1 MALLTEI
8 LLYRGALVNMPVLPS
23 GMPAFATDTGELFVG
38 NGIANVK
45 IGSARVSDGNVG
57 DLTISAGGTVYTV
70 NNAVITLAKLAN
82 ITSHR
87 LIGRTAA
94 GAGVPA
100 EISITDALA
109 WISTT
114 SGSMLWYDGTTWAAL
129 AAPSQ
134 GQVLGAAVISGVPT
148 PFWFFPATILIKELQ
163 TSGTNGGTFTAGA
176 WRTRTLNTVQND
188 TQGFVSLNSNQIL
201 LPAFNWRVSARA
213 PAANCGNHQC
223 RLQNVSAGTTVAMG
237 SNSYGNPAG
246 VQSDSVVDAC
256 FSSNGSDLY
265 ELQHQCQITVANVGF
280 GGPNS
285 FGGEVYST
293 VLLERL
299 F

>member
-23 GMPAFATDTGELFVG
+23 GMPAFATDTGDLYVG

-57 DLTISAGGTVYTV
+57 DLTISAGGTVYTI
-70 NNAVITLAKLAN
+70 NNSVITLTKLAN

-87 LIGRTAA
+87 LIGRAAA

-114 SGSMLWYDGTTWAAL
+114 GGSMLWYDGTTWAAI
-129 AAPSQ
+129 AAPVP
-134 GQVLGAAVISGVPT
+134 GQVLGSVLIGGIAT
-148 PFWFFPATILIKELQ
+148 PFWIWRTPILIKELQ
-163 TSGTNGGTFTAGA
+163 TSGTNGGTFTTGA

-188 TQGFVSLNSNQIL
+188 PHGFVSLSGNQIL
-201 LPAFNWRVSARA
+201 LPASNWRVSARRRRQI
-213 PAANCGNHQC
+213 AATINADFKTSRRHDGCNGF
-223 RLQNVSAGTTVAMG
+223 
-237 SNSYGNPAG
+237 
-246 VQSDSVVDAC
+246 VQLWKSRRRA
-256 FSSNGSDLY
+256 
-265 ELQHQCQITVANVGF
+265 E
-280 GGPNS
+280 
-285 FGGEVYST
+285 
-293 VLLERL
+293 
-299 F
+299 

>member
-1 MALLTEI
+1 MALITEI

-23 GMPAFATDTGELFVG
+23 GMPAFATDTGDLYVG

-57 DLTISAGGTVYTV
+57 DLTISAGGTVYTI

-87 LIGRTAA
+87 LIGRIAS

-114 SGSMLWYDGTTWAAL
+114 GGSMLWYDGTTWAAL
-129 AAPSQ
+129 AAPVP
-134 GQVLGAAVISGVPT
+134 GQVLGSTLIGGIAT
-148 PFWFFPATILIKELQ
+148 PFWIWRTPILLKELQ
-163 TSGTNGGTFTAGA
+163 ASGTNGGTFTSGA
-176 WRTRTLNTVQND
+176 WRTRVLNTVQND
-188 TQGFVSLNSNQIL
+188 PLGFVSLSGNQIL
-201 LPAFNWRVSARA
+201 LPASNWRVSARA

-237 SNSYGNPAG
+237 SSSYANPT
-246 VQSDSVVDAC
+246 VMQTDSVVDAC

-265 ELQHQCQITVANVGF
+265 ELQHQCQITVATVGF
-280 GGPNS
+280 GGANS

-293 VLLERL
+293 MQLERL